1 MQTAPEHRPAK
12 IRDAARTRET
22 ILRAAQRLFA
32 MQGYTTTGVREVAAE
47 AGVNSALVRRY
58 FGSKEGLLRAA
69 VEDVLKIDP
78 FIAGDRASFGARA
91 VATLRH
97 GETLPNPLAM
107 MLLATADPAARA
119 LCRGLMHERIVKP
132 LAAWLGGRAALAR
145 AARINLLW
153 IGFLTARQILPL
165 QPLHDFEPSTLRW
178 LAETTQ
184 AIADE
189 HVQAAP

>member
-1 MQTAPEHRPAK
+1 MQTSAEPPPVK
-12 IRDAARTRET
+12 TRDAARTREM

-32 MQGYTTTGVREVAAE
+32 VQGYTTTGVREVATE

-78 FIAGDRASFGARA
+78 FITGDRASFGARA

-107 MLLATADPAARA
+107 MLLATADPAARG
-119 LCRGLMHERIVKP
+119 LCRDLMHERIVKP
-132 LAAWLGGRAALAR
+132 LAEWLGGRMALAR

-153 IGFLTARQILPL
+153 IGFLTSRQILPL

-178 LAETTQ
+178 LERATQ

-189 HVQAAP
+189 GVNAAP